1 MRVAAIVP
9 VRSFAEGKSRL
20 ASVLSMAER
29 SALVRRMLDRVLT
42 ALRSA
47 RCVDH
52 IIVVTPERE
61 TGLPDDI
68 EVLNDEGLGL
78 NEAVELAT
86 DALASRFDASIIVA
100 ADIPY
105 ISPEEI
111 DSLVNQARGY
121 DMVVVPDR
129 RGEGTNALWLRLP
142 SSVSPQYGP
151 HSAELHLGIAALRS
165 LRAIQIEISGLS
177 HDIDTPEDL
186 LDEPELVELMVKP

>member
-100 ADIPY
+100 ADVPY

-142 SSVSPQYGP
+142 CLCRLNTAPIAPSCISASQRFGRYGRSKLRYRGSRTTSIRRKIFSTSP
-151 HSAELHLGIAALRS
+151 SWWS
-165 LRAIQIEISGLS
+165 
-177 HDIDTPEDL
+177 
-186 LDEPELVELMVKP
+186 